1 MELAVID
8 LEPFLKW
15 RAAQTVESE
24 LPVSSG
30 PGGDGGRDVGDG
42 GDGGME
48 VGMGEV
54 GRLRESCARVAA
66 CLRETGA
73 LVIRDPRCS
82 MEDND
87 RFLDMM
93 ERYFGQTA
101 ELKRQQERP
110 LLHYQVG
117 VTPEGVEVPRC
128 SMDPQMQEL
137 MRSMPSD
144 SRPVVPVGPD
154 RKWRY
159 MWRIGPRPT
168 KTRFQELNAEPVIPE
183 SFPEWVDVMN
193 GWGHKMIAAVEVV
206 AEMAALGF
214 GLPKTAFT
222 SLMKQ
227 GPHLLAPTGSDL
239 SKYGDL
245 NNVFAGYH
253 YDLNFLTIHGRSRF
267 PGLFIW
273 LKDGRKVPVKVPE
286 GCLLLQAGKQLE
298 WLTGGECAAGMHEVV
313 VSENTLQAVEA
324 SRKAG
329 RSLWRVSSTMFAHIA
344 SDEVLKPLGHFAK
357 ATAST
362 NYPPMCAGE
371 YVEAELAAINLKNSR
386 PC

>member
-1 MELAVID
+1 MID

-15 RAAQTVESE
+15 RAAQSCESE
-24 LPVSSG
+24 LPISFSDGYDNGIVENGGGGAEIGSPQLELG
-30 PGGDGGRDVGDG
+30 EGDGLVL
-42 GDGGME
+42 
-48 VGMGEV
+48 
-54 GRLRESCARVAA
+54 LRESCARVAA

-73 LVIRDPRCS
+73 LVIRHPCCS
-82 MEDND
+82 TEDND

-93 ERYFGQTA
+93 ERYFGQA
-101 ELKRQQERP
+101 SDLKLKQERP
-110 LLHYQVG
+110 ELHYQVG

-128 SMDPQMQEL
+128 SVDLKLQEHMKSL
-137 MRSMPSD
+137 PEHA
-144 SRPVVPVGPD
+144 RPIIPAGPD

-159 MWRIGPRPT
+159 MWRIGPRPST
-168 KTRFQELNAEPVIPE
+168 TRFQELNAEPVIPE
-183 SFPEWVDVMN
+183 GLPEWVDVMD

-206 AEMAALGF
+206 AEMVAIGF

-239 SKYGDL
+239 SKYADL

-313 VSENTLQAVEA
+313 VSASTLKAVEA
-324 SRKAG
+324 SQKAG
-329 RSLWRVSSTMFAHIA
+329 KSLWRVSSTMFAHIA
-344 SDEVLKPLGHFAK
+344 SDALLKPLGHFATE
-357 ATAST
+357 AAS
-362 NYPPMCAGE
+362 NKYPPIYAGE
-371 YVEAELAAINLKNSR
+371 YVEAELSTINLKNS
-386 PC
+386 